1 MCPQITQQLSC
12 SLYPAR
18 IKQSV
23 PSPKGCMYCGEPPDH
38 TTAWSGYYYER
49 EFIIILSQ
57 YETPPPSPL
66 GIEKWCCV

>member
-38 TTAWSGYYYER
+38 TTVWSGYYSVR
-49 EFIIILSQ
+49 ISLSNTSSPGFK
-57 YETPPPSPL
+57 EANAPS
-66 GIEKWCCV
+66 GFSSQ